1 MLIGIAVFLLG
12 LIIVLLIVS
21 TSLLHIC
28 RPNQILV
35 FSGRKHRLPDG
46 TERGFRVLF
55 GGRGWRMPVIERVSS
70 MSLTTLEVPVNIRGA
85 YSKGGIPLNVEA
97 IANVK
102 LSNDEKVIGNAIERF
117 LGTDPEAIRRVAK
130 ETLEGHLRGVLASLT
145 PEEVNE
151 DRLKFAD
158 ELSHESEQDL
168 MKLGIHLDTLK
179 ILHVS
184 DDVLY
189 LDSIGREAIATV
201 VRDAEIAES
210 DAKRAAEQAESEFR
224 SQGQVAGA
232 NAEASAVT
240 LRNDAR
246 RVTADLESNVAA
258 AEERTKASA
267 REARAIAEKQL
278 QESRVTLEELRLSVD
293 EVLPAE
299 ANRAAAEIQAKG
311 GAALTRE
318 RGLASG
324 RSLQALSGAW
334 ADAGPDALAISVI
347 DNLERI
353 FAGAAKGAAKVQL
366 GDVHVIDPGDGSALR
381 SYIGAYPGMIESIF
395 EAVER
400 TTGIDIV
407 RVVASVSPPSST
419 SPPPGSA
426 PPRPPAPGEISAAPT
441 AAATTAEVAR

>member
-1 MLIGIAVFLLG
+1 MLIGIAAFLLG
-12 LIIVLLIVS
+12 LIVLALLAS
-21 TSLLHIC
+21 ASLLHIC

-46 TERGFRVLF
+46 SERGFRVLF

-70 MSLTTLEVPVNIRGA
+70 MSLTTLEVPVVIRAA

-102 LSNDEKVIGNAIERF
+102 LSNDEKIIGNAIERF
-117 LGTDPEAIRRVAK
+117 LGADLESIRRVAK

-189 LDSIGREAIATV
+189 LDSIGREAIASV
-201 VRDAEIAES
+201 VKDAEIAES
-210 DAKRAAEQAESEFR
+210 DAKRAAEQAESEFKAE
-224 SQGQVAGA
+224 GQVAGQ

-246 RVTADLESNVAA
+246 RITAELEATVSAT
-258 AEERTKASA
+258 EERTKASA

-299 ANRAAAEIQAKG
+299 ADRAAAEIRAKG
-311 GAALTRE
+311 EAAMTRE
-318 RGLASG
+318 RGLAAG
-324 RSLQALSGAW
+324 RSLNALSGAW
-334 ADAGPDALAISVI
+334 AEAGPDALAISVI
-347 DNLERI
+347 ENLERI
-353 FAGAAKGAAKVQL
+353 FAGAAVGASKVRL
-366 GDVHVIDPGDGSALR
+366 GEVHVIDPGDGSALR
-381 SYIGAYPGMIESIF
+381 SYVGAYPGMIESIF
-395 EAVER
+395 AAVER

-407 RVVASVSPPSST
+407 GVVASSATPSS
-419 SPPPGSA
+419 PPGSLPHGAGVA
-426 PPRPPAPGEISAAPT
+426 PTAGSAAPT
-441 AAATTAEVAR
+441 TEVGR